1 MWLLWLM
8 RFIIGLWVVTN
19 NQVQDSYACGQYPQ
33 SISHNSYYNLLEILT
48 HIRHS
53 EKVLIMKRL
62 LLILILTLSLQSW
75 TKADDIRDFE
85 IEEMGIGDSLI
96 NFVNKNEIKDKMIT
110 NYPGSKK
117 FSRFF
122 KKFSQYDHVQFHFKT
137 EDENFIIQGIEGVNY
152 FKNNLANC
160 LKEQKVVIKDIKE
173 SLINS
178 ELIDMGQQIHK
189 EKDGSIRS
197 HTYNSYIEFDN
208 GFLDITCTD
217 WSKSY
222 ESKNETVT
230 DSLKVSFITKELDSW
245 LQNEAW
251 Q

>member
-1 MWLLWLM
+1 M
-8 RFIIGLWVVTN
+8 
-19 NQVQDSYACGQYPQ
+19 Q
-33 SISHNSYYNLLEILT
+33 
-48 HIRHS
+48 
-53 EKVLIMKRL
+53 RL
-62 LLILILTLSLQSW
+62 LLILILTLSFQSW
-75 TKADDIRDFE
+75 TKADDIKDFQ
-85 IEEMGIGDSLI
+85 IEEMGIGDSI
-96 NFVNKNEIKDKMIT
+96 IDFVNRDEINDKMIT

-117 FSRFF
+117 FSRFY
-122 KKFSQYDHVQFHFKT
+122 KKFYQYAHVQFHFKT
-137 EDENFIIQGIEGVNY
+137 EDKNFIIQGIEGVNY

-160 LKEQKVVIKDIKE
+160 LKEQKIVIKDIKE
-173 SLINS
+173 SLTDS
-178 ELIDMGQQIHK
+178 KMIDMGQQTHK

-222 ESKNETVT
+222 ESKNETIT

-251 Q
+251 K